1 MHIKET
7 ANVPDAAIVKTII
20 VNDAEHSII
29 IAEKKA
35 IWRKKW
41 GKNYYKRKTCI
52 QTGVL
57 KRTQCT

>member
-35 IWRKKW
+35 I
-41 GKNYYKRKTCI
+41 
-52 QTGVL
+52 
-57 KRTQCT
+57 